1 MLLTC
6 PPEANG
12 LGQVAPPVCPISRPR
27 QAAGTSVHPGS
38 PLGQGLPRH
47 FVGMETEAQRG

>member
-6 PPEANG
+6 PTQASS
-12 LGQVAPPVCPISRPR
+12 LGQVAPPVCPVSCPS
-27 QAAGTSVHPGS
+27 QDAGPSVHPGS

-47 FVGMETEAQRG
+47 FVGVETEAQRC